1 MNDKA
6 QTILAAALQEAETCG
21 YEKVTRSG
29 VAKRA
34 NVAEGLVNVYFG
46 TMDALRDK
54 IVQTA
59 IETENLTVIAQAL
72 GRRHLFVTGMEPGL
86 KLRALATLA

>member
-6 QTILAAALQEAETCG
+6 QTILTAALGEAELHG

-34 NVAEGLVNVYFG
+34 DVSEGLVNVYFE
-46 TMDALRDK
+46 TMEKLRDR
-54 IVQTA
+54 IVQHA
-59 IETENLTVIAQAL
+59 VEVENLTVIAQAL
-72 GRRHLFVTGMEPGL
+72 GRKHLFVTGMEPGL
-86 KLRALATLA
+86 KIRALNTLT